1 MMSIFPDEDA
11 ITKELSARLL
21 YR

>member
-1 MMSIFPDEDA
+1 MSIFPDEDA